1 MIYVSNISHS
11 LSRNE
16 HKSCREG
23 TDVKVHQIIGILPN
37 VSVHRKGRTFKQP
50 RCGLTKVSAGHHRGV
65 SQCEDIEKNVSVAGT
80 KH

>member
-16 HKSCREG
+16 HQSCREG

-37 VSVHRKGRTFKQP
+37 VSVHRKGRTVKQP

-65 SQCEDIEKNVSVAGT
+65 SQCEDIEKNVSVSGT

>member
-16 HKSCREG
+16 HQSCREG

-37 VSVHRKGRTFKQP
+37 VSVHRKGRTVKQP
-50 RCGLTKVSAGHHRGV
+50 RCGLTKVSAGHPRGV
-65 SQCEDIEKNVSVAGT
+65 SQREDIEKNVSVAGT